1 MEKKILTTPIS
12 AADLEDIKAGDIIYL
27 TGHITTCRD
36 VAHRRLVEYGRNL
49 PVDVR
54 DGAILHAGPI
64 VRKVDGSDDRY
75 EMVSVGPT
83 TSMRMEKFEYEFVKE
98 TGVRLIVGKGGMG
111 PNTERACQEFKALHL
126 VFPAGNAVLAATEVE
141 EIESANWKE
150 LGMPET
156 LWTCRVKE
164 FGPLIVSIDTHGNNW
179 FEQKKVE
186 YNATKEEV
194 LEDIYKHVQ
203 FIK

>member
-36 VAHRRLVEYGRNL
+36 VAHRRLVEYGRKL

-126 VFPAGNAVLAATEVE
+126 VDRKSVV
-141 EIESANWKE
+141 
-150 LGMPET
+150 
-156 LWTCRVKE
+156 
-164 FGPLIVSIDTHGNNW
+164 
-179 FEQKKVE
+179 
-186 YNATKEEV
+186 
-194 LEDIYKHVQ
+194 
-203 FIK
+203 